1 LEKKNSATISGL
13 ITCSQGLKEIALVSD
28 YLVRSISKEGS
39 IRGLAAVSTDLV
51 EEARHRHGALPTAAA
66 ALGRA
71 LTGGALLGAGLK
83 TGQRLAVK
91 FEGDGP
97 IRKIVVEAESNG
109 AVRGYVA
116 EPRIHLP
123 PKNGKLDVAGAVGR
137 TGLLTVSK
145 DLRLKEP
152 YQGIVQIVSG
162 EIAEDLAFYLAESE
176 QVPSALALGVY
187 VETNG
192 RVAAAGGFLVQTLP
206 PVQEEV
212 LSGLIARIQ
221 KLPPVTDLLR
231 SGNSPEDILALM
243 YGELAF
249 TILDKYTLAW
259 QCSCSRERVEK
270 ALITLGREELANL
283 AAHGEA
289 ATITCDFCRQEYSF
303 KQEDLQK
310 LLKELSEE
318 LLS

>member
-1 LEKKNSATISGL
+1 L
-13 ITCSQGLKEIALVSD
+13 SD
-28 YLVRSISKEGS
+28 YLVRSITKGGS
-39 IRGLAAVSTDLV
+39 IRGLAAVSTELAEV
-51 EEARHRHGALPTAAA
+51 ARRRHGAYPTAAA

-83 TGQRLAVK
+83 TGQRLALK

-97 IRKIVVEAESNG
+97 LKKIVVEAESNG

-116 EPRIHLP
+116 EPGVYLP
-123 PKNGKLDVAGAVGR
+123 PKNGKLDVAGALGR

-152 YQGIVQIVSG
+152 YQGIVQLVSG

-187 VETNG
+187 VETDG
-192 RVAAAGGFLVQTLP
+192 RVSAAGGFLIQTLP

-212 LSGLIARIQ
+212 LDRVVARIQ
-221 KLPPVTDLLR
+221 QLPPVTDLLR
-231 SGNSPEDILALM
+231 AGRSPEDMLAAVYADLP
-243 YGELAF
+243 YTFLE
-249 TILDKYTLAW
+249 KYALAW

-270 ALITLGREELANL
+270 ALITLGRKELADL
-283 AAHGEA
+283 AAQEGS
-289 ATITCDFCRQEYSF
+289 ATITCEFCRQEYTF
-303 KQEDLQK
+303 KQEELQR
-310 LLKELSEE
+310 LAAELPAIH
-318 LLS
+318 

>member
-1 LEKKNSATISGL
+1 LA
-13 ITCSQGLKEIALVSD
+13 D
-28 YLVRSISKEGS
+28 YLVRSITKDGS

-51 EEARHRHGALPTAAA
+51 EEARRRHRAYPTAAA
-66 ALGRA
+66 AMGRA

-83 TGQRLAVK
+83 TGQRVALK

-97 IRKIVVEAESNG
+97 LKKIVVEAESNG

-116 EPRIHLP
+116 EPGVHLP
-123 PKNGKLDVAGAVGR
+123 PKNGKLDVAGALGR

-152 YQGIVQIVSG
+152 YRGIVQLVSG

-187 VETNG
+187 VDTAG
-192 RVAAAGGFLVQTLP
+192 RVAAAGGFLIQTLP

-212 LSGLIARIQ
+212 LDRLIARIRQ
-221 KLPPVTDLLR
+221 LPSVTDLLR
-231 SGNSPEDILALM
+231 AGSSPEDILAAM
-243 YGELAF
+243 YADVPY
-249 TILDKYTLAW
+249 TILEKYALAW

-270 ALITLGREELANL
+270 ALITLGREELTDL
-283 AAHGEA
+283 AAQEEA
-289 ATITCDFCRQEYSF
+289 ATITCEFCRQEYIF
-303 KQEDLQK
+303 RQEDVQRLAAEISMLQ
-310 LLKELSEE
+310 
-318 LLS
+318 

>member
-1 LEKKNSATISGL
+1 M
-13 ITCSQGLKEIALVSD
+13 SD
-28 YLVRSISKEGS
+28 YLVRSISKDGS
-39 IRGLAAVSTDLV
+39 IRGLAAVSTALV
-51 EEARHRHGALPTAAA
+51 EKARQRHGAWPTAAA

-83 TGQRLAVK
+83 TGQRLALK

-97 IRKIVVEAESNG
+97 VKKIVVEAESNG

-116 EPRIHLP
+116 EPKVHLP

-152 YQGIVQIVSG
+152 YRGIVQIVSG

-187 VETNG
+187 VDTDG
-192 RVAAAGGFLVQTLP
+192 QVAAAGGFLVQTLP
-206 PVQEEV
+206 PVREEV
-212 LSGLIARIQ
+212 LDELVTRIQ

-231 SGNSPEDILALM
+231 SANSPEAILATI
-243 YGELAF
+243 YGDLAY
-249 TILDKYTLAW
+249 TIWDKYALAW

-270 ALITLGREELANL
+270 ALITLGREELADL
-283 AAHGEA
+283 AAQGEA
-289 ATITCDFCRQEYSF
+289 ATISCEFCRQEYAF
-303 KQEDLQK
+303 KQEDLQR
-310 LLKELSEE
+310 LMEELSEK

>member
-1 LEKKNSATISGL
+1 L
-13 ITCSQGLKEIALVSD
+13 SD
-28 YLVRSISKEGS
+28 YLVRSITKDGS
-39 IRGLAAVSTDLV
+39 IRGLAVVSTDLV
-51 EEARHRHGALPTAAA
+51 EEARRRHRAFPTAAA

-83 TGQRLAVK
+83 TGQRVALK

-97 IRKIVVEAESNG
+97 LKKIVVEAESNG
-109 AVRGYVA
+109 AVRGFVG
-116 EPRIHLP
+116 EPGVHLP
-123 PKNGKLDVAGAVGR
+123 PKNGKLDVAGALGR

-152 YQGIVQIVSG
+152 YQGIVQLVSG

-187 VETNG
+187 VDTHG
-192 RVAAAGGFLVQTLP
+192 RVIAAGGFLIQTLP

-212 LSGLIARIQ
+212 LNPLIARIQ

-231 SGNSPEDILALM
+231 AGSSPEAILAAM
-243 YGELAF
+243 YVDLPY
-249 TILDKYTLAW
+249 TILEKYALAW

-270 ALITLGREELANL
+270 ALLTLGRAELVNL
-283 AAHGEA
+283 AAQEKA
-289 ATITCDFCRQEYSF
+289 VTITCEFCRQEYSF
-303 KQEDLQK
+303 KQGDLQR
-310 LLKELSEE
+310 LAAEIPALH
-318 LLS
+318 